1 VCAKKGAVAQR
12 AFSPSRP
19 LRGPLSEKSEHGW
32 EGKTGR
38 IGSKMTSA
46 RLLDGRHLHL
56 SAINSAIDDAH
67 FVAGATGLAE
77 QPLVCILAV
86 DVAGCSRLMRADEGT
101 GHSRSFT

>member
-1 VCAKKGAVAQR
+1 MDG
-12 AFSPSRP
+12 
-19 LRGPLSEKSEHGW
+19 

-46 RLLDGRHLHL
+46 GLLDGRHLHL

-77 QPLVCILAV
+77 QRLVCVLAV
-86 DVAGCSRLMRADEGT
+86 DVAGCSRLMRADEGRHRT
-101 GHSRSFT
+101 FKIIHLTSCVWGKSGH